1 MIEVIQNGIVPGLH
15 FEKLI
20 ENVIDPLKPVKANI
34 EYKDGGVYITVFP
47 EDNVPVQRVAFI
59 SEIDHHGKF
68 RVTISKLAT
77 EFEYEIEKSV
87 FEINATYDP
96 NSPHYEVTP
105 TDMAYFYRR
114 MNCFFIE
121 HINPNF
127 LPPKDLIDKRN
138 HINDQWLSN
147 SNAKVQLYLQDKRDG
162 DWRFRI
168 VHNSGTT
175 IVSYL
180 DTIVTG
186 HTCNMFVSAAEDAFK
201 RGLLEGRVSYAESI
215 AREAFQK
222 ATSDLQGYYVEA
234 FAPEIHSV
242 IKSGQFRKNRHS
254 I

>member
-1 MIEVIQNGIVPGLH
+1 MTEVIQNGIVPGLH

-20 ENVIDPLKPVKANI
+20 ENVINPLKSDQSSI

-47 EDNVPVQRVAFI
+47 EEGIPVRRIAFI

-68 RVTISKLAT
+68 RVTVSKAST

-114 MNCFFIE
+114 MNCFFTE
-121 HINPNF
+121 RINLNL

-138 HINDQWLSN
+138 LINDQWLPSRK
-147 SNAKVQLYLQDKRDG
+147 AKVELYLQDKREG

-180 DTIVTG
+180 DTMVTG
-186 HTCNMFVSAAEDAFK
+186 HTCNMFVTAAEEAFK
-201 RGLLEGRVSYAESI
+201 RGLLEGRISYAEGI
-215 AREAFQK
+215 ARDAMIDAAKGIE
-222 ATSDLQGYYVEA
+222 SYYVEG
-234 FAPEIHSV
+234 FAPETHQV
-242 IKSGQFRKNRHS
+242 IKSGTFRKNKHS